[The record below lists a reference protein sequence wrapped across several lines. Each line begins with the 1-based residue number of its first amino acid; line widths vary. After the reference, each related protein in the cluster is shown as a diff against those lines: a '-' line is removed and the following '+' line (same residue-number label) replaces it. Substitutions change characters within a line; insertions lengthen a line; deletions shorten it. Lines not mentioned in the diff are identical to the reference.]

1 VEFPKGFFFLEI
13 AMKKVRVTL
22 TQEQVRECMVALYK
36 AGNPLGDEFRRVLD
50 RVENQNNEPCAAA
63 EDEPPE
69 PSVAEKV
76 LRAARARRKVDD
88 MFERLF
94 C

>member
-1 VEFPKGFFFLEI
+1 
-13 AMKKVRVTL
+13 MKKVRVTL

-36 AGNPLGDEFRRVLD
+36 TGNPLGDEFRHVLD
-50 RVENQNNEPCAAA
+50 RLENQNDESCAAA
-63 EDEPPE
+63 EDETPE
-69 PSVAEKV
+69 PSVAERM
-76 LRAARARRKVDD
+76 LRTARTRREVDD